1 MGALSHKQEEDE
13 GLRAKRL
20 KVYIQF
26 WRYSNIQWRYS
37 TVAGRNM
44 GLTFGDMIM
53 SEDIHM
59 QIIIIEMTF
68 GSIWEIETV

>member
-26 WRYSNIQWRYS
+26 WRYSM
-37 TVAGRNM
+37 VAGRNM

-59 QIIIIEMTF
+59 EIIIIEMTF

>member
-1 MGALSHKQEEDE
+1 
-13 GLRAKRL
+13 
-20 KVYIQF
+20 
-26 WRYSNIQWRYS
+26 
-37 TVAGRNM
+37 M

-59 QIIIIEMTF
+59 EIIIIEMTF